1 MEALISVIVPVYDTE
16 KYIERCVKSIC
27 DQSYRNL
34 EIILIDD
41 GSKDTSGR
49 ICDQLAIE
57 DSRIKVI
64 HQFNAGVSSA
74 RNAGIEAAGGDYL
87 TFADSDDY
95 LHPRMIERLHTVLK
109 ENEADISS
117 CEYTSGE
124 PELSVNEAEIS
135 LIFDKVNGIS
145 DMLCNKNITYAVNGK
160 LFLRSTVNGVRFHT
174 EYSHNEDLLFC
185 YEVFLRSKRI
195 AHTKEKLYLYYTNET
210 SATRAAFSHK
220 RMTAIDVQERI
231 LQDIEDRFI
240 NTDLPKTARQQF
252 LKVNIYTGMQMTE
265 ANYMNKPDRR
275 RIRSNIRKFL
285 PDLIMG
291 NLALGYKVNGC
302 LLAYNPT
309 FISDKSTRK

>member
-1 MEALISVIVPVYDTE
+1 MEALISVIVPVYNTE

-27 DQSYRNL
+27 NQSYHNL
-34 EIILIDD
+34 EIILVDD
-41 GSKDTSGR
+41 GSKDASGR
-49 ICDQLAIE
+49 ICDQLAVE
-57 DSRIKVI
+57 DSRIRVI
-64 HQFNAGVSSA
+64 HQPNAGVSSA
-74 RNAGIEAAGGDYL
+74 RNAGIEAAGGYI

-117 CEYTSGE
+117 CEYTSDE

-135 LIFDKVNGIS
+135 LIFDTVNGIS

-185 YEVFLRSKRI
+185 YEAFLRSKRI

-210 SATRAAFSHK
+210 SATRVAFSHK

-231 LQDIEDRFI
+231 LQDIEDRFL
-240 NTDLPKTARQQF
+240 NTGLPKTARQQF
-252 LKVNIYTGMQMTE
+252 LKVNIYTGMQMAE
-265 ANYMNKPDRR
+265 ANYMNKPDRQ

-285 PDLIMG
+285 PDLIMK